1 MKCGL
6 TERNGSMKFADMTN
20 SIMKT
25 FEIRPVIRSAAA
37 VLTAACLGSM
47 ILPVPGTSICAS
59 ASEAARSSNSETGN
73 FNTDTSDAEPDH
85 AEISEAE
92 YKLLKVFKEKTG
104 NLTTSDF
111 CTYDYDKD
119 GKYEAFAL
127 VGDEDDFGA
136 FTGTLYFVTDK
147 SVETVLEDGVFWPYS
162 GDLRML
168 RFNDCGFYLIGE
180 YYTTG
185 DVTYVFGV
193 KNGKWYE
200 HPFSR
205 QGMSLRQVDQTNE
218 MTITLSEY
226 DGMKDKQ
233 SGYYSAHTWKT
244 YYMYWNGDFVEY
256 GGLKISEKDL
266 LAYKNAGTYVDQIK
280 SQGYTIDSI
289 YYRANGIININYS
302 IENDTFI
309 DYENLTLVLKD
320 KAVTPLNIYNDP
332 NVTFK
337 TAADLSKASYGGTYK
352 ACMFAD
358 RAVYPD
364 K

>member
-1 MKCGL
+1 
-6 TERNGSMKFADMTN
+6 MKFTDMTY
-20 SIMKT
+20 SILKT

-47 ILPVPGTSICAS
+47 ILPAPGAS
-59 ASEAARSSNSETGN
+59 ASEAARSLNSETGN
-73 FNTDTSDAEPDH
+73 FNTDTSDTEPDH
-85 AEISEAE
+85 AKIADAE
-92 YKLLKVFKEKTG
+92 YKLLKFFKEKTG
-104 NLTTSDF
+104 GLATFDF

-136 FTGTLYFVTDK
+136 FMGTLYFVTDH
-147 SVETVLEDGVFWPYS
+147 SVETVIEDGVFWPYS
-162 GDLRML
+162 DNRRML

-193 KNGKWYE
+193 KDGKWYE

-205 QGMSLRQVDQTNE
+205 QGMSLRQVDKTNE
-218 MTITLSEY
+218 MMITLSEY

-233 SGYYSAHTWKT
+233 NGYYSAHTWKT
-244 YYMYWNGDFVEY
+244 YYMYWNGDFAEY

-266 LAYKNAGTYVDQIK
+266 LTFRNAETYVDQIK

-302 IENDTFI
+302 GENDTFI
-309 DYENLTLVLKD
+309 DYENLTLAVKD
-320 KAVTPLNIYNDP
+320 NAVTPLNIYNDP

-337 TAADLSKASYGGTYK
+337 TADDLSKSSYGGTYK
-352 ACMFAD
+352 ACMFVD

-364 K
+364 QLPNAGSVK